1 MVYQEGIA
9 VDDICELVGTA
20 MRHRV
25 DVRAV
30 VAHHFPSHESF
41 VDWRD
46 AADPFAAA
54 VLENRDDLAY
64 ALIEAGLSRGGR
76 RADGIDD
83 VLEFDDRVDANRFR
97 DWCRPEW
104 V

>member
-1 MVYQEGIA
+1 
-9 VDDICELVGTA
+9 VDDIYELIATG

-30 VAHHFPSHESF
+30 VAHHFPSHDSF

-46 AADPFAAA
+46 AGDPFAAA
-54 VLENRDDLAY
+54 VLENRDDLVY
-64 ALIEAGLSRGGR
+64 ALIEAGLGRGGR
-76 RADGIDD
+76 RGDRGDS
-83 VLEFDDRVDANRFR
+83 VLEFDDQVDAERFR